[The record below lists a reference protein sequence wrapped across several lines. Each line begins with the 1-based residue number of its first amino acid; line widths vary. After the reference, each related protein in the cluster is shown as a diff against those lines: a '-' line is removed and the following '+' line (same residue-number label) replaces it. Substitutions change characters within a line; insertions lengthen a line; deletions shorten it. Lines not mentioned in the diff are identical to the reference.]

1 MSLPEEVLKKVRW
14 LDISTRKLVNNLFAG
29 EYHTAFKGA
38 GMTFSEFREYVPGD
52 DVRSIAWTL
61 MARTGKPYI
70 KKFDE
75 ERELTLMLAID
86 ISGSGDFGTG
96 QYLKGEMAAFVAA
109 VLGFSA
115 AKNNDRVGLL
125 LFTDQ
130 VELYV
135 PPKKG
140 KGHVQRI
147 LSEILYFKPKSRA
160 TNITVG
166 LQHLMGILR
175 KRSTIFLISDFLDKN
190 YHTAL
195 RLLGN
200 KHDVVAVTV
209 QDPAELELPNMGL
222 VQMHD
227 AETGE
232 LSVVDTA
239 SPLFRKHYKEKMI
252 EIQKQRDQDLR
263 RSQVDV
269 VKIVS
274 GEDFLDPL
282 VAFFNSRHHHK

>member
-1 MSLPEEVLKKVRW
+1 VSLPEEVLKKVRW

-52 DVRSIAWTL
+52 DVRSIAWSL
-61 MARTGKPYI
+61 MARTGKLYI

-96 QYLKGEMAAFVAA
+96 QYLKGEMAAFIAA

-125 LFTDQ
+125 LFSDQ

-147 LSEILYFKPKSRA
+147 LSEILYFKPKSRG
-160 TNITVG
+160 TNINAG

-190 YHTAL
+190 YHVAL

-200 KHDVVAVTV
+200 KHDVVAVTI
-209 QDPAELELPNMGL
+209 QDPAEMELPNMGL
-222 VQMHD
+222 VQLHD

-232 LSVVDTA
+232 LSVVDSG
-239 SPLFRKHYKEKMI
+239 SPLFRKHYKEKVI
-252 EIQKQRDQDLR
+252 EIQKQREQDLR
-263 RSQVDV
+263 KSQVDV
-269 VKIVS
+269 VRIVS
-274 GEDFLDPL
+274 GDDFLDPL

>member
-1 MSLPEEVLKKVRW
+1 VSLPEEVLKKVRW

-29 EYHTAFKGA
+29 EYHTAFRGT
-38 GMTFSEFREYVPGD
+38 GMTFAEFREYVPGD
-52 DVRSIAWTL
+52 DVRSISWTL

-96 QYLKGEMAAFVAA
+96 EYLKGEVSAFVAA

-135 PPKKG
+135 PPRKG
-140 KGHVQRI
+140 RGHVQRI
-147 LSEILYFKPKSRA
+147 LSEILNFRPKSRG
-160 TNITVG
+160 TNLNVG
-166 LQHLMGILR
+166 LQHLMGILK
-175 KRSTIFLISDFLDKN
+175 KRSTVFLISDFLDRDYN
-190 YHTAL
+190 TAL

-200 KHDVVAVTV
+200 RHDVVAVAV
-209 QDPAELELPNMGL
+209 QDPAEAEIPALGL
-222 VQMHD
+222 VQLHD
-227 AETGE
+227 AESGE
-232 LSVVDTA
+232 TAVIDTS
-239 SPLFRKHYKEKMI
+239 SPLVRRQYGERVK
-252 EIQKQRDQDLR
+252 EIQKQRDQELR
-263 RSQVDV
+263 RSQVD
-269 VKIVS
+269 IVRITS
-274 GEDFLDPL
+274 GADFLDPL
-282 VAFFNSRHHHK
+282 VSFFNSRHRR